1 MIKLFIVFL
10 TICISSSSC
19 LAIQLSDQ
27 LLARGSDLGIDLSF
41 TKASF
46 EDSDVTLSTNQLD
59 FLLNELKVVGKGS
72 NQVVSKFGSIQS
84 KAIAVDYDALEI
96 QFLGD
101 VFLSHKDIKLNSDE
115 AYVKVNENTFIA
127 KQSVT
132 FSFGD
137 YKSQSDIA
145 KYDRE
150 LNQIQFEG
158 NVLFSHADEY
168 AKGDVIIFDLNKETF
183 LSKGSA
189 KVKISRDVI
198 Q

>member
-41 TKASF
+41 TQTSF
-46 EDSDVTLSTNQLD
+46 ENPDLTLSTNQLD

-84 KAIAVDYDALEI
+84 NAIAFDYKALEI

-101 VFLSHKDIKLNSDE
+101 VFLAHEDIKLNSDE

-137 YKSQSDIA
+137 YKSQSEVA

-158 NVLFSHADEY
+158 NVFFSHTDEY
-168 AKGDVIIFDLNKETF
+168 AKGDVIIFDLNNETF

>member
-10 TICISSSSC
+10 TIYISSGSC

-41 TKASF
+41 TQTSF
-46 EDSDVTLSTNQLD
+46 ENPDLTLSTSQLD

-72 NQVVSKFGSIQS
+72 NQVVSNFGSIQS
-84 KAIAVDYDALEI
+84 NAIALDYEALEI

-101 VFLSHKDIKLNSDE
+101 VFLAHEDIKLNSDE

-127 KQSVT
+127 KKSVI

-137 YKSQSDIA
+137 YKSQSEVA
-145 KYDRE
+145 EYDRE

-168 AKGDVIIFDLNKETF
+168 AKGDVIIFDLNKVSF
-183 LSKGSA
+183 LSKGRA